1 MKVGLFFGTF
11 DPVHNGHIAI
21 AEHVI
26 STNLID
32 QIWFI
37 VTPQSPFKQKGII
50 ASKEHRLKM
59 VKIAIQR
66 CSNFVASS
74 IEFELPPPQYT
85 FKTLNFLESKFK
97 AEHEFSI
104 ILGLDN
110 YASLLKKEWYNSEHI
125 LKKYQMFIYQ
135 RNAVS
140 NLKQHANLL
149 GYSLK
154 NRHVRLKG
162 CSIEISSTRIRELL
176 SNEHNKYKFSTH
188 QRLSNQQLDS
198 FLPKKIL
205 EYIEKN
211 KLYNASN

>member
-21 AEHVI
+21 AQHVI

-37 VTPQSPFKQKGII
+37 VTPQSPFAMGII

-125 LKKYQMFIYQ
+125 LKKYQMFIYIKEMPS
-135 RNAVS
+135 RILN
-140 NLKQHANLL
+140 NMPI
-149 GYSLK
+149 
-154 NRHVRLKG
+154 
-162 CSIEISSTRIRELL
+162 CSIFIKKSSCEAKGL
-176 SNEHNKYKFSTH
+176 
-188 QRLSNQQLDS
+188 
-198 FLPKKIL
+198 
-205 EYIEKN
+205 
-211 KLYNASN
+211 

>member
-26 STNLID
+26 SANLID

-66 CSNFVASS
+66 CPHFVASS
-74 IEFELPPPQYT
+74 VEFELAPPQYT

-97 AEHEFSI
+97 AQHKFSI

-110 YASLLKKEWYNSEHI
+110 YVSLLKKEWHNSDHI
-125 LKKYQMFIYQ
+125 LNKYHMFIYQ

-140 NLKQHANLL
+140 HLKKAANLL
-149 GYSLK
+149 GFSLK
-154 NRHVRLKG
+154 NHHVMLKG
-162 CSIEISSTRIRELL
+162 CSIEISSSRIRELL
-176 SNEHNKYKFSTH
+176 SNKHNICKFSTH
-188 QRLSNQQLDS
+188 QRFSNQQLDS

-211 KLYNASN
+211 KLYKASN